1 MEVTLNA
8 KKLQIRN
15 EVLNNLS
22 KLINLSPNDE
32 NLFDIYKELEW
43 LFSEDKI
50 ELVKTDKKEENQN
63 NLLFIP

>member
-1 MEVTLNA
+1 MNA